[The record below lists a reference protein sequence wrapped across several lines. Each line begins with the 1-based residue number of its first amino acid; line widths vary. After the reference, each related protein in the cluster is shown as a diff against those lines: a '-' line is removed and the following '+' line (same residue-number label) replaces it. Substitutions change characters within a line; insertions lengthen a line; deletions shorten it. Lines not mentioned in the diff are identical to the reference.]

1 MMVYKD
7 IISLTNYWV
16 IRENI
21 FSTKNIMYISFDH
34 QVINELNENVSIGI
48 SIILG

>member
-1 MMVYKD
+1 MVYKD

-21 FSTKNIMYISFDH
+21 FLQKASWPGKNEYIALQNNS
-34 QVINELNENVSIGI
+34 E
-48 SIILG
+48 

>member
-16 IRENI
+16 IREKI
-21 FSTKNIMYISFDH
+21 FFYKEYHVYFIRSSDWPGKNEYIALQNNS
-34 QVINELNENVSIGI
+34 E
-48 SIILG
+48 

>member
-1 MMVYKD
+1 MVYKD

-21 FSTKNIMYISFDH
+21 FFNKEYHVYFIAKNT
-34 QVINELNENVSIGI
+34 NK
-48 SIILG
+48 